1 MFAKILQWIRERID
15 KMLTTQTLK
24 SSMKV
29 DAAISAPM
37 ATALQTWCQMYEN
50 KATWLSADVKSLN
63 LAAAISSEI
72 ARAVTIEMQVKLTGS
87 ARADFLTAQLNPVL
101 DKLRQQVEYGIA
113 KGGLM
118 LKPYV
123 VGKQVLVDFV
133 QADQFFPV
141 SFDENGNITACV
153 FADTRQQGTW
163 WYTRLEYHS
172 MEDKGCKITNR
183 AFKSTVKDNLG
194 NECPLTEVEVWKD
207 LELEATISPL
217 EKPLFAYF
225 RYPQAN
231 NIDPTSPLGV
241 SCFARAVSLVEQ
253 ADRQWSDLLWEFDSG
268 KRALYID
275 VLAFGKDEDG
285 KPILPN
291 KRLYRTLETGSA
303 EGELFEEWSPNFRE
317 QNLLAGLEAILRKVE
332 FACGL
337 AYGTLS
343 NPQTIDKT
351 ATELMIS
358 QQRSFVTVSDTQ
370 KSLEQ
375 ALEQLLWAMD
385 AWTTLSKLAPAGA
398 YSATYSWDDSIVV
411 DREAMFTQDL
421 RLVTSQIMGRLE
433 FRMRNMG
440 EDEATAKKQLALV
453 EVPETQD
460 VFGQP
465 MKGV

>member
-1 MFAKILQWIRERID
+1 
-15 KMLTTQTLK
+15 MLTTQTLK

-172 MEDKGCKITNR
+172 MEDKGCKVTNR

-231 NIDPTSPLGV
+231 NIDSTSPLGV

-358 QQRSFVTVSDTQ
+358 QQRSYIVVSDTQ

-385 AWTTLSKLAPAGA
+385 TWTTLSKLAPAGA

>member
-172 MEDKGCKITNR
+172 MEDKGCKVTNR

-231 NIDPTSPLGV
+231 NIDSTSPLGV

-351 ATELMIS
+351 ATELKIS
-358 QQRSFVTVSDTQ
+358 RQRSFVTVSDTQ